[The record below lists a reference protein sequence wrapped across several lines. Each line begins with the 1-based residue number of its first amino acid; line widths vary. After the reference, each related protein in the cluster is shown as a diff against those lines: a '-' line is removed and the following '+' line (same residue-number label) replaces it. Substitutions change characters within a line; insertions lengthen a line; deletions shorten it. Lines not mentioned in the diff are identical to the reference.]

1 MSLLLQDG
9 IAAMVQGDLNIRGLP
24 AQVDP
29 EDDDSDFEVTSINN
43 YVVSPRELTQRLYK
57 LQVKPV
63 DYLRTCVPT

>member
-1 MSLLLQDG
+1 MSLLLLLLLLQDG

-29 EDDDSDFEVTSINN
+29 DEDDDSDSEVTCINN

-57 LQVKPV
+57 LQVKP
-63 DYLRTCVPT
+63 